1 MKPISI
7 AFQCFGPYLERQ
19 FIDFTVMGRDG
30 IFLICGDTGAG
41 KTTVLDAISCAL
53 YGVATDGR
61 RGKTAA
67 LRSEF
72 APEDRKTEVE
82 FIFEHNGIKYRFY
95 RSLLPKKKLE
105 DQKKQEGFAEA
116 TQVKENGALTDRF
129 HVVFECER
137 QVGEGNW
144 VSIWE
149 GAKKGMSS
157 NAAKEVIGLNHKQF
171 SQIVIL
177 PQGKFETF
185 IMSPSGQKE
194 EILKS
199 LFHTQR
205 WEDAVDKIEREA
217 QEEERSLDNDR
228 AFIRGYLVHHKCET
242 VEEFVE
248 KATIAEAQE
257 ADIKRKM
264 KTADARVRKAKQK
277 WQLALQMLPEFKEL
291 ERTERELEDLLSMRE
306 EKQEEERLL
315 EKAKQAELLRQEYSV
330 YRKGEEEYKQ
340 IEGEYVEADQYLT
353 EIEDTIRK
361 ADEDLREQRKEIREK
376 CSALA
381 SVRSKNGQNIEK
393 LLEEFAK
400 SCDQLADARE
410 TREKNRLEKKPTWG
424 SLERD
429 AKEQVELLRATIN
442 ELCGDLV
449 GEYISEELVA
459 VENRTM
465 NSVVK
470 QVNAQEVKKQKGM
483 KDRAYEKWKKIRRR
497 WVSIRKEKGFESDE
511 EYLASCLPIEEITA
525 RIETVTEYKN
535 SLRKAQEE
543 FDRRKQKLHGI
554 EKPDIDELTG
564 RAQRNREQHDA
575 LQIAYRE
582 IQRVRVEEEILR
594 QIKELHDKNRERE
607 KTLERRK
614 GFIKMLKGSHGVGIQ
629 RYILGVMLST
639 VIREANHILQTV
651 LEGRYTIHRTDEGAG
666 KKGLEL
672 AVCSY
677 GEGEGRLVKTLSGG
691 EKFLISLCL
700 AIGLSSVV
708 QAQGGGRVEALFVD
722 EGFGTLDRE
731 RLDDAVNILQM
742 SRRETDVIG
751 IISHVEAL
759 REIIPA
765 KIRIQKAKTGSTLLI
780 EA

>member
-19 FIDFTVMGRDG
+19 FIDFTAMGRDG

-53 YGVATDGR
+53 YGFATDRR
-61 RGKTAA
+61 RGKTAT

-82 FIFEHNGIKYRFY
+82 FIFEHNGIQYRFY

-105 DQKKQEGFAEA
+105 DPKKQEGFAEA

-137 QVGEGNW
+137 QVGEGNR
-144 VSIWE
+144 VSVWE

-177 PQGKFETF
+177 PQGQFETF

-205 WEDAVDKIEREA
+205 WEDAVNKIEREA
-217 QEEERSLDNDR
+217 QEEEISLGNDR
-228 AFIRGYLVHHKCET
+228 AFIRGYLVDRKCET
-242 VEEFVE
+242 VEELVE
-248 KATIAEAQE
+248 KATMAEAQE
-257 ADIKRKM
+257 AETGKQM
-264 KTADARVRKAKQK
+264 TAAQDLLKKAEQE
-277 WQLALQMLPEFKEL
+277 QALALQMRFEFEEL
-291 ERTERELEDLLSMRE
+291 ERTERELNKLLSLRE

-315 EKAKQAELLRQEYSV
+315 KKAEQAEALR
-330 YRKGEEEYKQ
+330 EEYAACQKKGKHYITLEESHASEVRLIADIEKKISESGKILSNVRKTIWDRYGEIKTDTPRDKEYIGLLIEEFSKICDWLSCWYEEKFSGDRTEASTEESSHKEAVKQ
-340 IEGEYVEADQYLT
+340 RAVEILEIIGTVDDELREYIEKERNIAANKGKDAGVKRRIKRDMESMER
-353 EIEDTIRK
+353 RK
-361 ADEDLREQRKEIREK
+361 AEAYVKWEPI
-376 CSALA
+376 
-381 SVRSKNGQNIEK
+381 
-393 LLEEFAK
+393 K
-400 SCDQLADARE
+400 SQWDSFR
-410 TREKNRLEKKPTWG
+410 T
-424 SLERD
+424 
-429 AKEQVELLRATIN
+429 
-442 ELCGDLV
+442 
-449 GEYISEELVA
+449 
-459 VENRTM
+459 EN
-465 NSVVK
+465 
-470 QVNAQEVKKQKGM
+470 
-483 KDRAYEKWKKIRRR
+483 
-497 WVSIRKEKGFESDE
+497 GFESDE
-511 EYLASCLPIEEITA
+511 EYLALSMTA
-525 RIETVTEYKN
+525 AEKTECIRSLAQYDDRVKN
-535 SLRKAQEE
+535 AKRAY
-543 FDRRKQKLHGI
+543 DRMLQRLKGR
-554 EKPDIDELTG
+554 EKPDIDELTE
-564 RAQRNREQHDA
+564 RVQRIRNQYNELKVACREMQK
-575 LQIAYRE
+575 LRE
-582 IQRVRVEEEILR
+582 DKETLR
-594 QIKELHDKNRERE
+594 QIKELHEKNRQRE
-607 KTLERRK
+607 ATLERRK

-765 KIRIQKAKTGSTLLI
+765 KIRIQKAKIGSTLLV

>member
-19 FIDFTVMGRDG
+19 FIDFTAIGRDG

-82 FIFEHNGIKYRFY
+82 FIFEHNGIQYRFY

-116 TQVKENGALTDRF
+116 TQGKENGALTDRF

-205 WEDAVDKIEREA
+205 WEDAVNKIEREA
-217 QEEERSLDNDR
+217 QEEEISLANDR
-228 AFIRGYLVHHKCET
+228 AFIRGYLVDHKCET

-257 ADIKRKM
+257 AEIRRQKM
-264 KTADARVRKAKQK
+264 DAQDLLNKANREREHAH
-277 WQLALQMLPEFKEL
+277 LRFFAFEEL
-291 ERTERELEDLLSMRE
+291 ERIEGELKNLLSMRE

-315 EKAKQAELLRQEYSV
+315 KKAEQAELLREEYSL
-330 YRKGEEEYKQ
+330 YQKGEEEYKQ
-340 IEGEYVEADQYLT
+340 IEGEYVKAVQRLT

-361 ADEDLREQRKEIREK
+361 ADEDLRKQRKEIREK
-376 CSALA
+376 CSAL
-381 SVRSKNGQNIEK
+381 SSDRSKDGQNIEK
-393 LLEEFAK
+393 LLDEFAK
-400 SCDQLADARE
+400 SCDQLTGARE
-410 TREKNRLEKKPTWG
+410 TRMKNKLEKKLTGG

-449 GEYISEELVA
+449 GEYIGEELVA
-459 VENRTM
+459 VENRAM
-465 NSVVK
+465 NSVLK
-470 QVNAQEVKKQKGM
+470 QINAPEVKKQKGM

-497 WVSIRKEKGFESDE
+497 WVSIRKGKGFESDE

-543 FDRRKQKLHGI
+543 FDRREQKLHGI
-554 EKPDIDELTG
+554 EKPDIDELTE
-564 RAQRNREQHDA
+564 RVQRNSEQYGA
-575 LQIAYRE
+575 LQIAYSE
-582 IQRVRVEEEILR
+582 IQKARVEEEILR
-594 QIKELHDKNRERE
+594 KIKELHDKNRERE
-607 KTLERRK
+607 ATLERRK

-765 KIRIQKAKTGSTLLI
+765 KIRIQKAKTGSTLLV

>member
-82 FIFEHNGIKYRFY
+82 FVFEHNGIKYRFY

-205 WEDAVDKIEREA
+205 WEDAVNKIEKEA

-228 AFIRGYLVHHKCET
+228 AFIRGYLVHHQCET
-242 VEEFVE
+242 VEELVE
-248 KATIAEAQE
+248 KATMAEAQE
-257 ADIKRKM
+257 AETGKQM
-264 KTADARVRKAKQK
+264 TAAQDLLKQAE
-277 WQLALQMLPEFKEL
+277 QERALALRMLPEFEEL
-291 ERTERELEDLLSMRE
+291 ERTERELEELLSMRE
-306 EKQEEERLL
+306 KKQEEERLL
-315 EKAKQAELLRQEYSV
+315 KKAEQAEALR
-330 YRKGEEEYKQ
+330 EEYAACQKK
-340 IEGEYVEADQYLT
+340 GKDY
-353 EIEDTIRK
+353 K
-361 ADEDLREQRKEIREK
+361 W
-376 CSALA
+376 
-381 SVRSKNGQNIEK
+381 
-393 LLEEFAK
+393 LEEFCTNEVQRIAELEKEISELGK
-400 SCDQLADARE
+400 SLSDVRKAIWDRYGEIKTDTPGEKEHIGLLIEEFSKICDWLSC
-410 TREKNRLEKKPTWG
+410 RLEEKFSGDKTKV
-424 SLERD
+424 STEESAYKEAVKQRAAEILEIIGTVD
-429 AKEQVELLRATIN
+429 DELR
-442 ELCGDLV
+442 
-449 GEYISEELVA
+449 EYIEEERKIAEKKGKTAGIKRGKERSMESTERQKAEAYVKWEPIKSQWDSFRT
-459 VENRTM
+459 EN
-465 NSVVK
+465 
-470 QVNAQEVKKQKGM
+470 
-483 KDRAYEKWKKIRRR
+483 
-497 WVSIRKEKGFESDE
+497 GFESDE
-511 EYLASCLPIEEITA
+511 EYLALSMTA
-525 RIETVTEYKN
+525 AKKTECIRSLAQYDERVKN
-535 SLRKAQEE
+535 TKRAYDSML
-543 FDRRKQKLHGI
+543 QKLKGR
-554 EKPDIDELTG
+554 EKPDIEELEE
-564 RAQRNREQHDA
+564 RVQRNSEQYGA
-575 LQIAYRE
+575 LQIAYSE
-582 IQRVRVEEEILR
+582 IQKARVEEEILR
-594 QIKELHDKNRERE
+594 QIKELHEKNRERE
-607 KTLERRK
+607 KTLEKRK

-765 KIRIQKAKTGSTLLI
+765 KIRIQKAKTGSTLLV